1 MIFKFK
7 NRKFINIVLLLEA
20 ILLPGVLIFWV
31 VFGTVWTR
39 VDFQLLDLF
48 YAQAVQRG
56 YGPPRSAQIVYITIT
71 DDSYARFGVHIL
83 DRVEMA
89 RVNEALTQLG
99 PAAVAYDLI
108 FPLPTTP
115 AADQRF
121 ADSLKQLGAV
131 YLPMSPGELTSTIQ
145 PFRWGNGLAY
155 ERLRSA
161 QLRQPREQGKAQPFY
176 STSALMQ
183 FDTFAA
189 AAFNTGHIGASPD
202 ADGVHRHLPLLVKI
216 DTAYLPSMSL
226 SMFLDTVKVPW
237 EAVTVHWGH
246 TITIPALPGSTLTRD
261 VVIPIDARGRVF
273 VPYVQKWG
281 KDFENMSMH
290 WLLKQFDD
298 PDLRGN
304 LQDFFENKFVF
315 IGDVSTG
322 IADAGQTPLDRYA
335 PLVMMHAALMN
346 GLLTNTFYHQW
357 SFWDVLAL
365 VCVIGILVGLA
376 AMVQSSMVLY
386 ATGIIIFVG
395 LLVLTGLEW
404 MDFTLFPLVSV
415 LNSFL
420 VIFFGIVIGLEVAI
434 TKDQAFI
441 RNAFAKYVSEK
452 VVNELLKHPELLQ
465 LGGEER
471 IVSVLFSDIENFTT
485 LSERLSPRELV
496 SLLNIYL
503 TEMTAIVLEQGGIVD
518 KYSGDGIMAE
528 YGSPIPVP
536 HHADQ
541 AVRTALY
548 MQRRLEELRPQW
560 RQAGLPE
567 LRCRV
572 GINTGTM
579 VVGNIGSEQVFNY
592 TVIGD
597 AVNLASR
604 LEGANK
610 HYQTWVMISEFTHDC
625 LTPNLFRTRLLDAIR
640 VKGRLQPVKV
650 YEVYGEST
658 DPIPTDDLAY
668 YHAYDKACAAYLERR
683 FDVARTQFE
692 AALALRPEDTA
703 AREMLERMADLNP
716 AVLPDDWDGVKTFE
730 TK

>member
-7 NRKFINIVLLLEA
+7 NRKLIKIVLLLEA
-20 ILLPGVLIFWV
+20 ILLPGVLVFWIAL
-31 VFGTVWTR
+31 GTVWTR
-39 VDFQLLDLF
+39 LDFQILDFF

-56 YGPPRSAQIVYITIT
+56 YGPPRSAQIVYVTIA
-71 DDSYARFGVHIL
+71 DDSYDKFGTHIL
-83 DRVEMA
+83 DRLEMA
-89 RVNEALTQLG
+89 RVNEALAQLG

-108 FPLPTTP
+108 FPLSSTS

-121 ADSLKQLGAV
+121 ADSIKQLGAV
-131 YLPMSPGELTSTIQ
+131 YLPIAPDLTPTAQ
-145 PFRWGNGLAY
+145 PFQWGNGLAY
-155 ERLRSA
+155 KRLRSE
-161 QLRQPREQGKAQPFY
+161 QLRQPREQGKAQPLY
-176 STSALMQ
+176 VTSARMQ
-183 FDTFAA
+183 FDAFAA
-189 AAFNTGHIGASPD
+189 AAFNTGHIGASQD
-202 ADGVHRHLPLLVKI
+202 ADGVSRHLPLLVKI

-226 SMFLDTVKVPW
+226 SVFLDMVKVPW
-237 EAVTVHWGH
+237 EAVLVHWGH
-246 TITIPALPGSTLTRD
+246 TLTIPALPGSTLTRD
-261 VVIPIDARGRVF
+261 VVIPIDLQGRVF
-273 VPYVQKWG
+273 VPYAQRWG
-281 KDFENMSMH
+281 DDFPAMPMH
-290 WLLKQFDD
+290 KLLQDFDD
-298 PDLRGN
+298 PDIRGN

-335 PLVMMHAALMN
+335 PLVIIHTALMN

-365 VCVIGILVGLA
+365 VGLIGLLVGLA

-386 ATGIIIFVG
+386 ATGAVIFVG
-395 LLVLTGLEW
+395 LLVLTGIEW
-404 MDFTLFPLVSV
+404 VHFTLFPLVSV

-441 RNAFAKYVSEK
+441 RNTFAKYVSEK
-452 VVNELLKHPELLQ
+452 VVNELLQHPELLH

-471 IVSVLFSDIENFTT
+471 VISLLFSDIENFTT
-485 LSERLSPRELV
+485 VSERLSPRELV
-496 SLLNIYL
+496 RLLNDYL
-503 TEMTAIVLEQGGIVD
+503 TEMTAIVLEQGGIID
-518 KYSGDGIMAE
+518 KYIGDGIMAE
-528 YGSPIPVP
+528 FGAPLPIP

-541 AVRTALY
+541 AVRTALH
-548 MQRRLEELRPQW
+548 MQRRLKELRPKW
-560 RQAGLPE
+560 RQQGLPE
-567 LRCRV
+567 LCCRV
-572 GINTGTM
+572 GINTGPM

-610 HYQTWVMISEFTHDC
+610 YYQTLVMISEFTYDC
-625 LTPNLFRTRLLDAIR
+625 LTPNLFRTRLLDAVR
-640 VKGRLQPVKV
+640 VKGRSQPVKV

-658 DPIPTDDLAY
+658 DDIPAEELQY
-668 YHAYDKACAAYLERR
+668 YHAYHAACAAYLERR
-683 FDVARTQFE
+683 FDLACAQFE

-703 AREMLERMADLNP
+703 AREMLGRMAGLDP
-716 AVLPDDWDGVKTFE
+716 AALPDDWDGVMTFE

>member
-7 NRKFINIVLLLEA
+7 NRKLIKIVLLLEA
-20 ILLPGVLIFWV
+20 ILLPGVLVFWIAL
-31 VFGTVWTR
+31 GTVWTR
-39 VDFQLLDLF
+39 LDFQILDFF

-56 YGPPRSAQIVYITIT
+56 YGPPRSAQIVYVTIT
-71 DDSYARFGVHIL
+71 DDSYDKFGTHIL
-83 DRVEMA
+83 DRLEMA
-89 RVNEALTQLG
+89 RVNEALAQLG

-108 FPLPTTP
+108 FPLPSTP

-121 ADSLKQLGAV
+121 ADSIKQLGAV
-131 YLPMSPGELTSTIQ
+131 YLPIAPDLTPTAQ
-145 PFRWGNGLAY
+145 PFQWGNGLAY
-155 ERLRSA
+155 KRLRSE
-161 QLRQPREQGKAQPFY
+161 QLRQPREQGKAQPLY
-176 STSALMQ
+176 VTSARMQ
-183 FDTFAA
+183 FDAFAA
-189 AAFNTGHIGASPD
+189 AAFNTGHIGASQD
-202 ADGVHRHLPLLVKI
+202 ADGVSRHLPLLVKI

-226 SMFLDTVKVPW
+226 SVFLDMVKVPW
-237 EAVTVHWGH
+237 EAVLVHWGH
-246 TITIPALPGSTLTRD
+246 TLTIPALPGSTLTRD
-261 VVIPIDARGRVF
+261 VVIPIDLQGRVF
-273 VPYVQKWG
+273 VPYAQRWG
-281 KDFENMSMH
+281 DDFPAMPMH
-290 WLLKQFDD
+290 KLLQDFDD
-298 PDLRGN
+298 PDIRGN

-335 PLVMMHAALMN
+335 PLVIIHTALMN

-365 VCVIGILVGLA
+365 VGLIGLLVGLA

-386 ATGIIIFVG
+386 ATGAVIFVG
-395 LLVLTGLEW
+395 LLVLTGIEW
-404 MDFTLFPLVSV
+404 VHFTLFPLVSV

-441 RNAFAKYVSEK
+441 RNTFAKYVSEK
-452 VVNELLKHPELLQ
+452 VVNELLQHPELLH

-471 IVSVLFSDIENFTT
+471 VISLLFSDIENFTT
-485 LSERLSPRELV
+485 VSERLSPRELV
-496 SLLNIYL
+496 RLLNDYL
-503 TEMTAIVLEQGGIVD
+503 TEMTAIVLEQGGIID
-518 KYSGDGIMAE
+518 KYIGDGIMAE
-528 YGSPIPVP
+528 FGAPLPIP

-541 AVRTALY
+541 AVRTALH
-548 MQRRLEELRPQW
+548 MQRRLKELRPKW
-560 RQAGLPE
+560 RQQGLPE
-567 LRCRV
+567 LCCRV
-572 GINTGTM
+572 GINTGPM

-610 HYQTWVMISEFTHDC
+610 YYQTLVMISEFTYDC
-625 LTPNLFRTRLLDAIR
+625 LTPNLFRTRLLDAVR
-640 VKGRLQPVKV
+640 VKGRSQPVKV

-658 DPIPTDDLAY
+658 DDIPAEELQY
-668 YHAYDKACAAYLERR
+668 YHAYHAACAAYLERR
-683 FDVARTQFE
+683 FDLACAQFE

-703 AREMLERMADLNP
+703 AREMLGRMAGLDP
-716 AVLPDDWDGVKTFE
+716 AALPDDWDGVMTFE

>member
-1 MIFKFK
+1 MIFKCK
-7 NRKFINIVLLLEA
+7 NRKFIKIVLLLEA
-20 ILLPGVLIFWV
+20 ILLPSVLIFWV
-31 VFGTVWTR
+31 VLGTVWTR

-48 YAQAVQRG
+48 YAQAVQHG
-56 YGPPRSAQIVYITIT
+56 YGPPRSAQIVYVTIT
-71 DDSYARFGVHIL
+71 DDSYDKFGTHIL
-83 DRVEMA
+83 DRTEMA
-89 RVNEALTQLG
+89 RVNEALAQLG

-121 ADSLKQLGAV
+121 AASLKQLGAV
-131 YLPMSPGELTSTIQ
+131 YLPIAPGELTATAQ
-145 PFRWGNGLAY
+145 PFQWGDGLAY
-155 ERLRSA
+155 TRLRSE
-161 QLRQPREQGKAQPFY
+161 QLRKPREQGKAQPFS

-183 FDTFAA
+183 FDAFAE
-189 AAFNTGHIGASPD
+189 AAFNTGHIGSSQD
-202 ADGVHRHLPLLVKI
+202 ADGVYRHVPLLVKI

-226 SMFLDTVKVPW
+226 SMFLDAVQVPW

-246 TITIPALPGSTLTRD
+246 AMTIPAVPGSTLARD
-261 VVIPIDARGRVF
+261 VVIPIDAQGRVF
-273 VPYVQKWG
+273 VPYVQPWG
-281 KDFENMSMH
+281 KDFANMSVH

-304 LQDFFENKFVF
+304 LQDFFDNKFVF

-357 SFWDVLAL
+357 SFWEVLAL

-386 ATGIIIFVG
+386 ATGAIIFAG
-395 LLVLTGLEW
+395 LLVLTGIEW
-404 MDFTLFPLVSV
+404 VHFTLFPLVSV

-434 TKDQAFI
+434 ARDQAFI

-452 VVNELLKHPELLQ
+452 VVNELLQHPELLQ

-471 IVSVLFSDIENFTT
+471 VVTVLFSDIENFTT

-496 SLLNIYL
+496 SLLNTYL
-503 TEMTAIVLEQGGIVD
+503 TEMTAIVLEQGGIID

-528 YGSPIPVP
+528 YGAPIPVP
-536 HHADQ
+536 QHADQ
-541 AVRTALY
+541 AVRTALH
-548 MQRRLEELRPQW
+548 MQRRLQELRPLW
-560 RQAGLPE
+560 RQQGLPE
-567 LRCRV
+567 LHCRV

-610 HYQTWVMISEFTHDC
+610 YYQTFVMISEFTHAC
-625 LTPNLFRTRLLDAIR
+625 LTPNLFRARLLDAIR

-658 DPIPTDDLAY
+658 DTIPPDDLAY
-668 YHAYDKACAAYLERR
+668 YHAYDAACAAYLERR
-683 FDVARTQFE
+683 FDAARAQFE
-692 AALALRPEDTA
+692 AALALRPKDAA
-703 AREMLERMADLNP
+703 AREMLARMADLDP